1 MAIVLSSK
9 TDEEIEKEM
18 REGNLIPKDT
28 IVDFEVLEEVSFGT
42 KTVKTEDTTSKAG
55 NDMIVLVLKVFHND
69 KERVL
74 VDYMTGAMEFKL
86 RHAINSC
93 GVDVDTTI
101 TAKDFIG
108 KCGRAKIGV
117 QKSKDPQYSDKN
129 VIADYLVRAHDV
141 ELDDE
146 IPAF

>member
-1 MAIVLSSK
+1 
-9 TDEEIEKEM
+9 
-18 REGNLIPKDT
+18 
-28 IVDFEVLEEVSFGT
+28 
-42 KTVKTEDTTSKAG
+42 
-55 NDMIVLVLKVFHND
+55 
-69 KERVL
+69 
-74 VDYMTGAMEFKL
+74 MTGAMEFKL

-141 ELDDE
+141 ELDDS
-146 IPAF
+146 IPDFN